1 MRFLEITIGV
11 ISINLQ
17 TTMKKMI
24 KNLMLVAVA
33 AMAFV
38 GCSQIEIEEAQRPIE
53 ERYFTLNIETENDV
67 TRTYVDGTEIKWN
80 SAGETIGIIARGY
93 NAENADWT
101 GAFNKCVQSSEATLN
116 ENIASFTANIPVISD
131 WDNKGIEATQ
141 YAVAAF
147 YPYKD
152 MGAYPQ
158 TQLQIDLPSTQ
169 APTQGSYDP
178 AADIL
183 VSKQE
188 KIFDAVGDNT
198 SVNFKFGRLVSIVEM
213 TVKGIP
219 AGEKISTIEVSASK
233 PLSGA
238 INFNLIS
245 DDDHEMEF
253 DDRLYVNDYGTQG
266 VTLNMNDLEAT
277 GEDKVWFTTLPQD
290 LANGSIQVVVKT
302 DVGTYF
308 ADINLN
314 GKQLNLKRA
323 DINRFAVTVSAP
335 QPEHFVFTEA
345 EAYVTN
351 SGYEGY
357 AYYTVTFKNETSQF
371 TTDFYTHKTAI
382 ESGEWLMDSS
392 NADGTLDTY
401 ATLNNKAVSTEG
413 KATVVRDGENYTINF
428 TDLYYNNNIIPFTA
442 EFEGTI
448 AINNGNMGAEF
459 VADHTATQWLW
470 LGATS
475 GWETNS
481 YAVTGENFSVDL
493 HFYSSQATET
503 SLAEGWYNWTDNGY
517 GMIYSFFPYN
527 FAIKNGLTINGTA
540 ITPVSGSAEVIA
552 NNETEYTINLTF
564 TDNANNVYKIQ
575 YVGALN
581 VKAEVEIDAI
591 PVVSMTTG
599 AYQALGYNYTYTFTV
614 DDNTF
619 FSLVFSDY
627 EATATSI
634 PAGDYTNVAFPSGV
648 NYGKFSIDTSKD
660 YKFNGVKVKPSTTST
675 VKVSS
680 DGDIYTI
687 LMNFL
692 FSDGTTLVY
701 VYEGKIGGTSGG
713 NEEPV
718 EPTKLA
724 TPVVAVDIVL
734 NNQAA
739 LSWPAISGAG
749 SYTVTYNSETTTVDT
764 NEVILSN
771 LAWDTTYT
779 VTVVANPAD
788 ETLNYASDASTP
800 VNVVVG
806 SDPNAG
812 GDDEPGTGGGDE
824 PVTYDPWACTATLGA
839 GNFIS
844 GYTVTLVGTG
854 ENNDTLELSGV
865 KINNVDG
872 NVTAKRGDETGTGTA
887 RIDSDSYKVVFN
899 VTIGNVTYI
908 GTSSNKVG

>member
-1 MRFLEITIGV
+1 
-11 ISINLQ
+11 
-17 TTMKKMI
+17 MI

-38 GCSQIEIEEAQRPIE
+38 GCSQVEIEEAQRPIE

-80 SAGETIGIIARGY
+80 EQGETIGVLARGY
-93 NAENADWT
+93 NAETADW
-101 GAFNKCVQSSEATLN
+101 GAYNKCVQSSEATLN

-131 WDNKGIEATQ
+131 WNNNGIEATQ
-141 YAVAAF
+141 YAVAAI
-147 YPYKD
+147 YPYSD
-152 MGAYPQ
+152 MGASPQ
-158 TQLQIDLPSTQ
+158 TQIQIELPSTQ
-169 APTQGSYDP
+169 TPVQGSYDP

-233 PLSGA
+233 ALSGF
-238 INFNLIS
+238 INYKFIV

-253 DDRLYVNDYGTQG
+253 DDRLYIQDYGTQG

-308 ADINLN
+308 ADINLS

-351 SGYEGY
+351 FGYEGY

-371 TTDFYTHKTAI
+371 ETEFYTHKTAI

-392 NADGTLDTY
+392 KADGTLYTN
-401 ATLNNKAVSTEG
+401 ATLNYNAVSTEG

-428 TDLYYNNNIIPFTA
+428 TDLYYNNIIPFTA

-459 VADHTATQWLW
+459 VADYTATQWLW

-475 GWETNS
+475 GGWSTNS
-481 YAVTGENFSVDL
+481 YAVSGENLSVDL
-493 HFYSSQATET
+493 HFYFSQATET
-503 SLAEGWYNWTDNGY
+503 SLAEGWYNWVSDGN
-517 GMIYSFFPYN
+517 MIYSYYPYN

-564 TDNANNVYKIQ
+564 TDDANNVYKIQ

-581 VKAEVEIDAI
+581 VKEEVEIDAI

-599 AYQALGYNYTYTFTV
+599 ATQAAGYNYTYTFTV

-619 FSLVFSDY
+619 FSLVFS
-627 EATATSI
+627 EWVATATSI
-634 PAGDYTNVAFPSGV
+634 TAGDYTNVAYPSYVQRG
-648 NYGKFSIDTSKD
+648 NFSIDTSKN
-660 YKFNGVKVKPSTTST
+660 YKFNGVKVKPAEAST
-675 VKVSS
+675 VKVSV

-687 LMNFL
+687 LMNFV
-692 FSDGTTLVY
+692 FSDGTLVY

-724 TPVVAVDIVL
+724 TPVVNIDIVRD
-734 NNQAA
+734 NQAT
-739 LSWPAISGAG
+739 LSWNAIAGAG
-749 SYTVTYNSETTTVDT
+749 SYTVTYSSETTTETTTVDT

-788 ETLNYASDASTP
+788 ETLNYASDASIP
-800 VNVVVG
+800 VNVVVEP
-806 SDPNAG
+806 DPNAG
-812 GDDEPGTGGGDE
+812 GGDEPGTGSGDE
-824 PVTYDPWACTATLGA
+824 SVTYDPWACNAVISG
-839 GNFIS
+839 GDFIS
-844 GYTVTLVGTG
+844 GFTVTL
-854 ENNDTLELSGV
+854 
-865 KINNVDG
+865 
-872 NVTAKRGDETGTGTA
+872 TGTGDNKDVIVLSPVKMSTSHLTVSA
-887 RIDSDSYKVVFN
+887 TRGEESVSGKAYISENDGKVYFE
-899 VTIGNVTYI
+899 VTIGDVTYI
-908 GTSSNKVG
+908 GTSTNSVA